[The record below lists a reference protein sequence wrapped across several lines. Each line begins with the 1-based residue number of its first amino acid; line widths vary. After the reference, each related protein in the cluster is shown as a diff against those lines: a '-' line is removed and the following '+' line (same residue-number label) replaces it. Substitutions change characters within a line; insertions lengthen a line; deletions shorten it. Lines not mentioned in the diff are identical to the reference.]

1 LKDYNGQTYWLS
13 FNPFLFSTHSKFP
26 KWLCLSFG
34 YSVDAKLVGNSE
46 SYIYTIGSD
55 QITYLSK
62 RQFLASLDIDFSR
75 IPAKKPWVK
84 TILKQ
89 LNYVKIPFPA
99 LILQNGKLQGKALY
113 F

>member
-1 LKDYNGQTYWLS
+1 
-13 FNPFLFSTHSKFP
+13 
-26 KWLCLSFG
+26 
-34 YSVDAKLVGNSE
+34 VDAKLVGNSE